1 MKPDGMRNKLPKTI
15 ELPAGMLNYNAQ
27 EAWRVF
33 GIMSE
38 FVAASEKLNQ
48 IRPGV
53 SIFGSARVKPGHPY
67 YEKTER
73 IGRLLSDAGFSVISG
88 GGPGL
93 MEAANKG
100 AFYGKSPAV
109 GLNIQLPHEQ
119 MGNPYQD
126 ISVNF
131 EHFFSRKVMFVR
143 FATAYVLM
151 PGGFG
156 TLDELTEALTLM
168 QTGKGRKIPVILVEG
183 AYWRGL
189 LDWLHTTVSGE
200 GMIDEKDLELLQVID
215 EPEAVVDAIFDFY
228 ETRGFNPTRAE
239 REMLLNL

>member
-1 MKPDGMRNKLPKTI
+1 MTPDGVRSKLPNTI
-15 ELPAGMLNYNAQ
+15 DLPFSTFNYNAQ

-38 FVAASEKLNQ
+38 FVAASEKLNR

-67 YEKTER
+67 YEKAEK
-73 IGRLLSDAGFSVISG
+73 IARLLSDAGFSVVSG
-88 GGPGL
+88 GGPGI

-109 GLNIQLPHEQ
+109 GLNIRLEHEPRN
-119 MGNPYQD
+119 NPYQD

-156 TLDELTEALTLM
+156 TLDELTECLTLI
-168 QTGKGRKIPVILVEG
+168 QTGQGRRIPVILVEG

-189 LDWLHTTVSGE
+189 LEWMRTVLVAE
-200 GMIDEKDLELLQVID
+200 NMIDATDMDLIKIID
-215 EPEAVVDAIFDFY
+215 EPEAVVNAIFDFY

-239 REMLLNL
+239 REALLNL

>member
-1 MKPDGMRNKLPKTI
+1 MKPDGTRDKLPKTI
-15 ELPAGMLNYNAQ
+15 ELPAGALNYNAQ

-53 SIFGSARVKPGHPY
+53 SIFGSARVKPGHPN
-67 YEKTER
+67 YEKAER

-88 GGPGL
+88 GGPGI

-100 AFYGKSPAV
+100 AFFGKSPAV
-109 GLNIQLPHEQ
+109 GLNIHLPHEQ
-119 MGNPYQD
+119 KENAYQD

-168 QTGKGRKIPVILVEG
+168 QTSKRRKIPVILVEG

-189 LDWLHTTVSGE
+189 LDWLRTTVIDE
-200 GMIDEKDLELLQVID
+200 GMIGSKDLDLLKVID
-215 EPEAVVDAIFDFY
+215 EPEAVVNAIFDFY

>member
-1 MKPDGMRNKLPKTI
+1 MKPDGALNKLPKTSD
-15 ELPAGMLNYNAQ
+15 LPASMVNYNAQ

-38 FVAASEKLNQ
+38 FVAASEKLNR

-53 SIFGSARVKPGHPY
+53 SIFGSARVQPGHPY
-67 YEKTER
+67 YEKCER

-88 GGPGL
+88 GGPGI

-100 AFYGKSPAV
+100 AFYGKSPSV
-109 GLNIQLPHEQ
+109 GLNISLPHEQ
-119 MGNPYQD
+119 QGNPYQD

-168 QTGKGRKIPVILVEG
+168 QTGKGRKIPVILVES
-183 AYWRGL
+183 AYWKGL
-189 LDWLHTTVSGE
+189 LDWLRTTVIDE
-200 GMIDEKDLELLQVID
+200 GMIGAHDLELIKVID
-215 EPEAVVDAIFDFY
+215 EPEAVVNAIFDFY
-228 ETRGFNPTRAE
+228 ETRGFNPTKAE